1 MEASIQAI
9 TLPVGLVRK
18 GSGRGVGHRG
28 HGTRGRGRWGIH
40 AYDLELATRR

>member
-9 TLPVGLVRK
+9 TLPVGLVRCK
-18 GSGRGVGHRG
+18 VAAVESV
-28 HGTRGRGRWGIH
+28 TEVTARGRGRWGIH